1 MMRRII
7 LTISLIV
14 FTASISFAQYS
25 DNVRSLSMGKTG
37 TANSYNIDALNLN
50 PANLSLF
57 KPGDKTRVYLNGMTT
72 GGYLMNTKF
81 LSVNFYNKYFTGDGN
96 GNGKYLSEADKKDI
110 LAKAKD
116 SDFGLSLGYKFASV
130 VFKIPGAGVAGF
142 SIEDKI
148 FSNGFI
154 PNDLLQLS
162 LFGNEVNKTYD
173 FSSYQ
178 MEVSW
183 VRQLNFSYGNS
194 SKSFMNGL
202 FENFS
207 YGVAVKPQMGYY
219 YLGVNK
225 NNLNFHTNDSN
236 QITSRGSVSF
246 LSSSITNN
254 DKIEYPAL
262 GKLAGFGMGF
272 DIGINGKIN
281 ENWSLGLAVID
292 IGYMNWYRNVY
303 EYKYEGDF
311 VITDLAKKEQ
321 LDTLRSLLE
330 RKKVS
335 VSGFQ
340 KSLPTTLRFG
350 LTYKIFKGGSK
361 VKGDSLTKEFANINL
376 DVIQGLVKNTAGTTT
391 KPVVGL
397 GAEFFIS
404 DFFIPRIGFIGGG
417 AEEFVVSMGVGMD
430 TKYVA
435 VDIGTHNIGALA
447 DLNNTSKISGGLNI
461 KIKL

>member
-1 MMRRII
+1 MMIRI
-7 LTISLIV
+7 
-14 FTASISFAQYS
+14 FTTAFLFIYSISFAQYS
-25 DNVRSLSMGKTG
+25 DNIRSLSMGRTG
-37 TANSYNIDALNLN
+37 TANSFNIDALNLN
-50 PANLSLF
+50 PANLSLI
-57 KPGDKTRVYLNGMTT
+57 KPGDKTRVYLNAMTT
-72 GGYLMNTKF
+72 GGYILNTKF
-81 LSVNFYNKYFTGDGN
+81 LSIDFYNKYFTGDGN
-96 GNGKYLSEADKKDI
+96 GNGKYLTDADKRDI

-116 SDFGLSLGYKFASV
+116 SHFGAGVGYKFASV
-130 VFKIPGAGVAGF
+130 VFKIPDAGVAGF

-148 FSNGFI
+148 FSSGYL

-162 LFGNEVNKTYD
+162 LFGNEVNKRYD
-173 FSSYQ
+173 FSNYHT
-178 MEVSW
+178 ELSW
-183 VRQLNFSYGNS
+183 IRQLNFSFARSTQG
-194 SKSFMNGL
+194 FMNGL

-219 YLGVNK
+219 YIGVDK
-225 NNLNFHTNDSN
+225 NDLNFHTNDSN
-236 QITSRGSVSF
+236 QITSRGAVSF
-246 LSSSITNN
+246 LSASINSN
-254 DKIEYPAL
+254 DKFEYPAL

-272 DIGINGKIN
+272 DIGFNAKVN
-281 ENWSLGLAVID
+281 NNLSLGLAVID
-292 IGYMNWYRNVY
+292 IGYVNWYANTY

-330 RKKVS
+330 RQKIS

-350 LTYKIFKGGSK
+350 LSYKFFKNELG
-361 VKGDSLTKEFANINL
+361 VKGETVSKEFANVNL
-376 DVIQGLVKNTAGTTT
+376 DLIQGLVKNTAGTIT
-391 KPVVGL
+391 KPVIGL

-417 AEEFVVSMGVGMD
+417 AEEFVVSMGVGLD